1 MQPKS
6 QSKVWILIGII
17 VLLFGVQGIS
27 AQDLPI
33 IRIGVLDGERGPIS
47 NGARLAVREINDAGG
62 VRGPDGTNSQLELV
76 IEATG
81 EGLSLEDAV
90 QALNEMG
97 VVAVLGPKSNNE
109 VLTGLASLQSLNVPV
124 ITTATDDTIITSDAS
139 DLILRSRAPEALQGQ
154 TLASYLIGEYNLTP
168 IATIQLDVAST
179 ASVIGFTTSASSL
192 GVTPEPAI
200 VVTDPNDLSDAV
212 AALLEANP
220 AVIVAYGDPVI
231 TATLYSGLRSQEWT
245 GLFAYNQAFD
255 PAFRDTVPFETLSG
269 IIGVTTWAFTIR
281 DEVSAEFMNNFVYT
295 YGELPGELEAAAYDS
310 VQLIADALALPGDLR
325 DNLASAAETE
335 GVQGIL
341 NADELGEGE
350 LSNNVAVVRLG
361 ELGAPEVLA
370 RYAGNE
376 RLPVILPTPRVGVTA
391 VPTSDVPGAVFL
403 TITEPLQNVR
413 TGPGDAYSI
422 LGQLTQGETAP
433 IIGASQDNAWVVISF
448 RGQQGWLAAYL
459 LDVTGDL
466 RDVPIVAA
474 PPIPTLNVTATP
486 SPAPFADLIIA
497 SASVSPNPII
507 PNQNFTVTV
516 NVSNIGATPAGQF
529 VVSGTFPPSNT
540 VLSGVVPALA
550 PGQTSAVTLSGI
562 LNGSGSYT
570 AGLQMDANNQVNEGT
585 VGEQNN
591 LYNLN
596 YNLGVSELNRGSG
609 TLDLGATVDL
619 EGNGVQG
626 DANWNA
632 DGGVLGL
639 KGIFGARLGV
649 LGSGD
654 YNAITYDQINPAVT
668 TRDSIPRSEISVG
681 TLIGIIT
688 ADGNRGVMQ
697 VTAVSDTQISLNYKV
712 YNG

>member
-6 QSKVWILIGII
+6 YTKLWFLLGIL
-17 VLLFGVQGIS
+17 LLLVAVPSIS
-27 AQDLPI
+27 AQDQPI

-62 VRGPDGTNSQLELV
+62 IRGTDGTTSQLELV

-81 EGLSLEDAV
+81 EGLALEDAV

-97 VVAVLGPKSNNE
+97 VVAVLGPKTSNE
-109 VLTGLASLQSLNVPV
+109 ALTGLESLQSLDVPV
-124 ITTATDDTIITSDAS
+124 ITTATDDTLITSDAS
-139 DLILRSRAPEALQGQ
+139 DLLFRSRAPEALQGQ
-154 TLASYLIGEYNLTP
+154 SLASYLIGEYNLTP

-179 ASVIGFTTSASSL
+179 ASVIGFSTSSASL
-192 GVTPEPAI
+192 GVTPEPAL
-200 VVTDPNDLSDAV
+200 VVTDPNDLADAV
-212 AALLEANP
+212 AALLEADP
-220 AVIVAYGDPVI
+220 AVIVAYGEPAI
-231 TATLYSGLRSQEWT
+231 TATLYSSLRSQDWA

-255 PAFRDTVPFETLSG
+255 PLFRDTVPFETLNG
-269 IIGVTTWAFTIR
+269 IISVTTWSFAIR
-281 DEVSAEFMNNFVYT
+281 DEVSADFMTNFVYT
-295 YGELPGELEAAAYDS
+295 YGQLPSELEAAAYDS
-310 VQLIADALALPGDLR
+310 VKLLANALALPGDLR

-350 LSNNVAVVRLG
+350 LSNNVAIVRLG
-361 ELGAPEVLA
+361 ALGAPEVLA

-376 RLPVILPTPRVGVTA
+376 RLPVILPTPSVSTTA
-391 VPTSDVPGAVFL
+391 TPVSGEVFL

-413 TGPGDAYSI
+413 MGPGDAYSI
-422 LGQLTQGETAP
+422 LGQLAQGETAQ
-433 IIGASQDNAWVVISF
+433 IIGASLDNAWVVINF

-466 RDVPIVAA
+466 RSVPVVAA
-474 PPIPTLNVTATP
+474 PPIPTSSVTATP
-486 SPAPFADLIIA
+486 SPAPFADVIIA
-497 SASVSPNPII
+497 SASIAPNPVI
-507 PNQNFTVTV
+507 PNQNFTVTI

-529 VVSGTFPPSNT
+529 VISGTFAPNNS
-540 VLSGVVPALA
+540 VLTAVVPALA
-550 PGQTSAVTLSGI
+550 PGQTSAVTMSGI
-562 LNGSGSYT
+562 LSGSGTYT
-570 AGLQMDANNQVNEGT
+570 VGLQIDANNQVNEGT

-591 LYNLN
+591 LYNLS
-596 YNLGVSELNRGSG
+596 YSLGVSELNRGSG

-639 KGIFGARLGV
+639 KGIFGSRLGV
-649 LGSGD
+649 LGTGD
-654 YNAITYDQINPAVT
+654 YNAITYDQINPSVT
-668 TRDSIPRSEISVG
+668 TRDSIPRTEINVG

-688 ADGNRGVMQ
+688 ADGHRGVMQ
-697 VTAVSDTQISLNYKV
+697 VTAVSDTQISLSYKV

>member
-6 QSKVWILIGII
+6 YTKLWFLLGIL
-17 VLLFGVQGIS
+17 LLLVAVPAIS
-27 AQDLPI
+27 AQDQPI
-33 IRIGVLDGERGPIS
+33 IRIGVLDGERGSLS

-62 VRGPDGTNSQLELV
+62 IRGTDGSTSQLELV

-81 EGLSLEDAV
+81 EGLSLEDAI

-97 VVAVLGPKSNNE
+97 VVAVIGPKTSNE
-109 VLTGLASLQSLNVPV
+109 ALTGLQSLQSLNVPV
-124 ITTATDDTIITSDAS
+124 ITTATDDTLITSDAS
-139 DLILRSRAPEALQGQ
+139 DLLFRSRAPEALQGQ
-154 TLASYLIGEYNLTP
+154 SLASYLIGEYNLTP

-179 ASVIGFTTSASSL
+179 ASVIGFSTSSASL
-192 GVTPEPAI
+192 GVTPEPAL
-200 VVTDPNDLSDAV
+200 VVTDPNDLADAV
-212 AALLEANP
+212 AALLEADP
-220 AVIVAYGDPVI
+220 AVIVAYGEPAI
-231 TATLYSGLRSQEWT
+231 TATLYSSLRSQDWV

-255 PAFRDTVPFETLSG
+255 PAFHDTVPFETLNG
-269 IIGVTTWAFTIR
+269 IISVTTWSFAIR
-281 DEVSAEFMNNFVYT
+281 DDASADFMTNFVYT
-295 YGELPGELEAAAYDS
+295 YGQLPGELEAAAYDS
-310 VQLIADALALPGDLR
+310 VKLLANALALPGNVR
-325 DNLASAAETE
+325 DNLATAAETA

-341 NADELGEGE
+341 NANELGEGE
-350 LSNNVAVVRLG
+350 LSNNVAIVRLG
-361 ELGAPEVLA
+361 ALGAPEVLA

-376 RLPVILPTPRVGVTA
+376 RLPVILPTPSVSATA
-391 VPTSDVPGAVFL
+391 TPVSGEVFL

-413 TGPGDAYSI
+413 MGPGDAYTI
-422 LGQLTQGETAP
+422 LGQLARGETAQ
-433 IIGASQDNAWVVISF
+433 IIGASLDNAWVIINF

-466 RDVPIVAA
+466 RSVPVVAA
-474 PPIPTLNVTATP
+474 PPIPTSAVPPTA

-497 SASVSPNPII
+497 SASISPNPVI

-529 VVSGTFPPSNT
+529 VVSGTFAPNNSLLT
-540 VLSGVVPALA
+540 AVVPALA
-550 PGQTSAVTLSGI
+550 PGQTSAVAMSGI
-562 LNGSGSYT
+562 LSGSGTYT
-570 AGLQMDANNQVNEGT
+570 VGLQIDANNQVDEGP

-591 LYNLN
+591 LYNLS
-596 YNLGVSELNRGSG
+596 YSLGVSELNRGTG

-649 LGSGD
+649 LGTGD
-654 YNAITYDQINPAVT
+654 YNAITYDQINPSVT
-668 TRDSIPRSEISVG
+668 TRDSIPRTEINVG

-688 ADGNRGVMQ
+688 ADGHRGVMQ
-697 VTAVSDTQISLNYKV
+697 VTAVSDTQISLSYKV

>member
-6 QSKVWILIGII
+6 YTKLWFLLGIL
-17 VLLFGVQGIS
+17 LLVFAVPSVS
-27 AQDLPI
+27 AQDQPI

-62 VRGPDGTNSQLELV
+62 IRGTDGTTSQLELV

-81 EGLSLEDAV
+81 EGLALEDAV

-97 VVAVLGPKSNNE
+97 VVAVLGPKTTNE
-109 VLTGLASLQSLNVPV
+109 ALTGLESLQSLDVPV
-124 ITTATDDTIITSDAS
+124 ITTATDDTLITSDAS
-139 DLILRSRAPEALQGQ
+139 DLLFRSRAPEALQGQ
-154 TLASYLIGEYNLTP
+154 SLASYLIGEYNLTP

-179 ASVIGFTTSASSL
+179 ASVVGFSTSAASL
-192 GVTPEPAI
+192 GVSPEPAL
-200 VVTDPNDLSDAV
+200 VVTDPNDLADAV
-212 AALLEANP
+212 ATLLEASP
-220 AVIVAYGDPVI
+220 AVVVAYGEPAI
-231 TATLYSGLRSQEWT
+231 TATLYSSLRSQDWE

-255 PAFRDTVPFETLSG
+255 PAFRDTVPFETLNG
-269 IIGVTTWAFTIR
+269 IISVTTWSFAIR
-281 DEVSAEFMNNFVYT
+281 DEASAEFMTNFIYT
-295 YGELPGELEAAAYDS
+295 YGQLPGELEAAAYDS
-310 VQLIADALALPGDLR
+310 VKLLANALALPGDVR
-325 DNLASAAETE
+325 DNLAVAAETE

-341 NADELGEGE
+341 NADELAEGE
-350 LSNNVAVVRLG
+350 LSNNVVIVRLG
-361 ELGAPEVLA
+361 ALGAPEVLA

-376 RLPVILPTPRVGVTA
+376 RLPVILPTPSVSATA
-391 VPTSDVPGAVFL
+391 TPVPGEVFL

-422 LGQLTQGETAP
+422 LGQLAQGETAQ
-433 IIGASQDNAWVVISF
+433 IIGVSLDNAWVIINF

-466 RDVPIVAA
+466 RSVPVVAA
-474 PPIPTLNVTATP
+474 PPIPTSAVTTTP

-497 SASVSPNPII
+497 SASISPNPLI

-516 NVSNIGATPAGQF
+516 NVSNIGATSAGQF
-529 VVSGTFPPSNT
+529 VVSGTFAPNNS
-540 VLSGVVPALA
+540 VLTAVVPGLA
-550 PGQTSAVTLSGI
+550 PGQTSAVSMSGI
-562 LNGSGSYT
+562 LSGSGTYT
-570 AGLQMDANNQVNEGT
+570 VGLQIDANNQVDEGP

-591 LYNLN
+591 LYNLS
-596 YNLGVSELNRGSG
+596 YSLGVSELNRGSG

-649 LGSGD
+649 LGTGD
-654 YNAITYDQINPAVT
+654 YNSITYDQINPSVT
-668 TRDSIPRSEISVG
+668 TRDSIPRTEINVG

-688 ADGNRGVMQ
+688 ADGHRGVMQ
-697 VTAVSDTQISLNYKV
+697 VTAVSDTQISLSYKV